1 MSDLSEASIRVMIAD
16 DHPLLRSGINAVLAR
31 DRRIVVVAEA
41 ENGDM
46 AVELFARHR
55 PDITLMDLQMPGR
68 CGIEAIAAIRAID
81 AQARII
87 ILTTFSGDAQI
98 MRALHA
104 GASGYLLKNMART
117 GLIECIDRVHGGGQ
131 FLPQEVA
138 RAVACQPPSDN
149 LSAREIEVLRLVAH
163 GYSNQRAALR
173 LGLKEDTI
181 KAHMKTIS
189 SKLGARDRTHAVTIA
204 LRRGYW
210 EV

>member
-16 DHPLLRSGINAVLAR
+16 DHPLLRSGITAVLAR
-31 DRRIVVVAEA
+31 DSRIRVVAEA

-46 AVELFARHR
+46 AVEMFARHR

-68 CGIEAIAAIRAID
+68 CGIEAIAAIRALD

-117 GLIECIDRVHGGGQ
+117 GLIDCIERVHGGAQ
-131 FLPQEVA
+131 FLPQEVT
-138 RAVACQPPSDN
+138 RAVVRQPPSDN

-163 GYSNQRAALR
+163 GYSNQRAALQ

-189 SKLGARDRTHAVTIA
+189 SKLGALDRTHAVTIA